1 MKTKIHMLPFL
12 LLIAA
17 ALLVLPGC
25 TTLPEGAEQG
35 SVTKTVKKVDG
46 SSETITNES
55 DYAVYLRKQG
65 ESKPLFE
72 MTCPQTG
79 CIISSLKVNAPG
91 NDKGVAPP
99 PDSIGVT
106 VTKGF
111 FGLANGM
118 LDRAAS
124 VVPWY
129 FGAKVLTTAFDK
141 ANSSV
146 TNIDNSNRST
156 DNSNRSTTDNSNRST
171 NTDNSNRSTDNSN
184 RSVNNSNNRNC
195 TSGPAGNGAGTTTGG
210 AGGPSGPATC

>member
-1 MKTKIHMLPFL
+1 MKTKLHTLPFL
-12 LLIAA
+12 LLVTA

-25 TTLPEGAEQG
+25 NTLPEGAEQG
-35 SVTKTVKKVDG
+35 SVTKTVKKLDG
-46 SSETITNES
+46 SVETITNES
-55 DYAVYLRKQG
+55 DYATFVRAKTD
-65 ESKPLFE
+65 SKPLFE

-79 CIISSLKVNAPG
+79 CIISSLKVNSPDS
-91 NDKGVAPP
+91 NKNIAPP
-99 PDSIGVT
+99 PEGLGAT
-106 VTKGF
+106 VVKGF
-111 FGLANGM
+111 FGLANSAM
-118 LDRAAS
+118 DKAAG
-124 VVPWY
+124 VAPWY
-129 FGAKVLTTAFDK
+129 FGADLLKKAFDK